1 MKHHFCRLGVAVGTL
16 AALTSGAHAQSNV
29 TLYGIVDLGI
39 EALTNV
45 PGANGS
51 KTTLVRETSGNMA
64 GSRWGIRGTEDL
76 GGGYKAIFVLENGFS
91 ANTGVSGQSGREFGR
106 KSFVGLS
113 GAFGTVMLG
122 RQQNLLYDISI
133 RYDPMF
139 YAASYSAYSHDPYLA
154 ARTDNTVKY
163 TGKFGGLT
171 FSTMYSSGY
180 DSTIPSGAQVPGHS
194 KVGRDM
200 GAGVMY
206 QSGPLDVGLV
216 YDQRQGTSIDSADD
230 TARRVIVGIAYKLTS
245 TDLYAAYR
253 YLQQTVG
260 STQTHTHLYWAGVTQ
275 HFSPALTLSG
285 AVYHTDVVGS
295 NQDPTSFV
303 LALGYY
309 LSKRTDLYWNMSYAL
324 NRNGSNL
331 GVGGMGVNV
340 IAGQNQFGTVAGV
353 RHRF

>member
-1 MKHHFCRLGVAVGTL
+1 MKYPLGRLSALL
-16 AALTSGAHAQSNV
+16 AALAVTTSVAHAQSNV

-45 PGANGS
+45 PGTDGK
-51 KTTLVRETSGNMA
+51 KTTLVRQTSGNMA
-64 GSRWGIRGTEDL
+64 GSRWGLRGTEDL
-76 GGGYKAIFVLENGFS
+76 GGGLQALFVLENGFS
-91 ANTGVSGQSGREFGR
+91 ANSGVTAQSGREFGR
-106 KSFVGLS
+106 KAFVGLK
-113 GAFGTVMLG
+113 GNFGTVMLG

-139 YAASYSAYSHDPYLA
+139 YAASYSAYAHDPYLA
-154 ARTDNTVKY
+154 ARTDNTIKY

-180 DSTIPSGAQVPGHS
+180 DSTIPNGAQVPGHS

-200 GAGVMY
+200 GVGVMY
-206 QSGPLDVGLV
+206 QTGSLDVGLV
-216 YDQRQGTSIDSADD
+216 YDQRQGSSIDSADD
-230 TARRVIVGIAYKLTS
+230 TARRVIVGASYKFTN
-245 TDLYAAYR
+245 TDVFGAYR

-260 STQTHTHLYWAGVTQ
+260 ATQTHTQLYWLGVTQ
-275 HFSPALTLSG
+275 HFSPAFTVTG

-295 NQDPTSFV
+295 SQDPTSFV

-309 LSKRTDLYWNMSYAL
+309 LSKRTDLYWNLSYAL
-324 NRNGSNL
+324 NRSGSNL
-331 GVGGMGVNV
+331 GVDGMGVNV
-340 IAGQNQFGTVAGV
+340 VAGQNQFGTVAGI